1 MAVNLTKGQNVK
13 LTKGIQQ
20 VRVGISW
27 DAANNGQE
35 VDLDVLAI
43 ELDSKDGKALSD
55 NHVVFYNSIC
65 KTPDGKPTDPNKSVI
80 HSGDNRTGDGEGD
93 DEVIT
98 IDFNKLDP
106 RCKAIVFIVNIY
118 QGKEKGQNF
127 GQVRNPRARLYYS
140 NNDIADLVYE
150 LDEDYDTKVTVEFCM
165 LYEHNGE
172 WKFKALGEGNDLDL
186 LGEMHKYGI
195 PAEGNA

>member
-1 MAVNLTKGQNVK
+1 MVNLTKGQNVK
-13 LTKGIQQ
+13 LTKGVQQ

-27 DAANNGQE
+27 DAATNGE
-35 VDLDVLAI
+35 DVDLDVVAI

-55 NHVVFYNSIC
+55 QHLVFYNSAC
-65 KTPDGKPTDPNKSVI
+65 KTADGKPTDPQKAVV
-80 HSGDNRTGDGEGD
+80 HSGDNRTGDGDGD

-98 IDFNKLDP
+98 VDFSKLDS

-140 NNDIADLVYE
+140 DSDIADLVYE
-150 LDEDYDTKVTVEFCM
+150 LDEDYDTKVTLEFCM

-172 WKFKALGEGNDLDL
+172 WKFKALGEGNELDL

-195 PAEGNA
+195 PAEGRA

>member
-1 MAVNLTKGQNVK
+1 MAVNLSKGQNVK
-13 LTKGIQQ
+13 LTKGVQQ

-27 DAANNGQE
+27 DAAVNGQE

-55 NHVVFYNSIC
+55 NHLVFYNSAY
-65 KTPDGKPTDPNKSVI
+65 KTADGKPTDPNKAVI
-80 HSGDNRTGDGEGD
+80 HSGDNRTGDGDGD

-98 IDFNKLDP
+98 VDFSKLDP
-106 RCKAIVFIVNIY
+106 RCKAILFIVNIY

-150 LDEDYDTKVTVEFCM
+150 LDEDYDTKVTLEFCM

>member
-1 MAVNLTKGQNVK
+1 MVNLTKGQNVK
-13 LTKGIQQ
+13 LTKGVQQ

-27 DAANNGQE
+27 DAATNGEE
-35 VDLDVLAI
+35 VDLDVIAI

-55 NHVVFYNSIC
+55 QHLVFYNSAC
-65 KTPDGKPTDPNKSVI
+65 KTADGKPTDPQKAVV
-80 HSGDNRTGDGEGD
+80 HSGDNRTGDGDGD

-98 IDFNKLDP
+98 VDFSKLDP
-106 RCKAIVFIVNIY
+106 RCKAITFIVNIY

-140 NNDIADLVYE
+140 DNDIADLVYE

-172 WKFKALGEGNDLDL
+172 WKFKALGEGNELDL